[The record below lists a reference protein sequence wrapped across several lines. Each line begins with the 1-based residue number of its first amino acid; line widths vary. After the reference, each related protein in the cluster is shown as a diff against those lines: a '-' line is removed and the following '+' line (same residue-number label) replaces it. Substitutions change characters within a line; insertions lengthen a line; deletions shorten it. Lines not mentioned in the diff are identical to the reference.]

1 MSHRLELDDLM
12 KHASQHLAEQHPAE
26 AQAVLTPGRERYAL
40 FVLMLIYAFGY
51 LDRQVVNILAEPIK
65 NELLL
70 SDSELGLLTG
80 LAFALFYTLLGLPVA
95 RLADRFDRS
104 RIISA
109 SLFLWSTCTALSGLA
124 SSYAALLLLRIGVG
138 VGEAGCNPPATSL
151 IADVVPRSRR
161 ASAMSVFA
169 LGNPIGSL
177 LGLAV
182 GGIVAATLGWRAAFL
197 IAGLPGIALAA
208 LAWFTLPEPRRKRDV
223 TEITPTIGDAF
234 REFGGKPTFWL
245 LGLGAAM
252 MAFVHYGN
260 IAFYSSFFLRNHA
273 AGLASSVAWAHD
285 ATGINL
291 PPLALLGI
299 ALGLVMGVFGALGI
313 VAGGR
318 IADRVGALNPAAYMN
333 APFVAAAAQVP
344 FCIMGLFVE
353 NVWLAVGLFCVPA
366 FLTTIWFGP
375 VMAVATGLVGPRVRS
390 TSGAMMQLVIN
401 LIGLGL
407 GPLSIGILS
416 DAIAVAGSDSGES
429 LRFALAASSTTGLLA
444 ALCFFLARRHI
455 ARDMI
460 N

>member
-1 MSHRLELDDLM
+1 MLRRRELDNVTN
-12 KHASQHLAEQHPAE
+12 HSSQPTAEQHPGE
-26 AQAVLTPGRERYAL
+26 APVILTPGRERYAL
-40 FVLMLIYAFGY
+40 CVLMLIYAFGY

-65 NELLL
+65 NELHL
-70 SDSELGLLTG
+70 SDSALGLLTG

-104 RIISA
+104 RIISI
-109 SLFLWSTCTALSGLA
+109 SLFVWSSCTALSGLA
-124 SSYAALLLLRIGVG
+124 SSYVSLLLLRIGVG
-138 VGEAGCNPPATSL
+138 IGEAGCNPPATSL
-151 IADVVPRSRR
+151 IADVVPRHRR
-161 ASAMSVFA
+161 ASAMSIFA

-182 GGIVAATLGWRAAFL
+182 GGIIAATLGWRAAFL
-197 IAGLPGIALAA
+197 IAGLPGIALAL
-208 LAWFTLPEPRRKRDV
+208 LAWLTLPEPRRDRKQAEDV
-223 TEITPTIGDAF
+223 PTIGEAF

-273 AGLASSVAWAHD
+273 DGLASSVVWAHD
-285 ATGINL
+285 ATGIDL

-299 ALGLVMGVFGALGI
+299 ALGLMMGVFGALGI
-313 VAGGR
+313 VAGGK
-318 IADRVGALNPAAYMN
+318 IADRVGARNPAAYMT

-353 NVWLAVGLFCVPA
+353 NVWLALGLFCVPA

-375 VMAVATGLVGPRVRS
+375 VMAVAAGLVGPRVRS
-390 TSGAMMQLVIN
+390 TSGAMLQLIIN

-416 DAIAVAGSDSGES
+416 DLIAGTGGDSGQS
-429 LRFALAASSTTGLLA
+429 LRFALAASSATGLLA
-444 ALCFFLARRHI
+444 ALCFFRARAYI

-460 N
+460 S

>member
-1 MSHRLELDDLM
+1 MDELKKADIHFAEQLDDGD
-12 KHASQHLAEQHPAE
+12 EPAK
-26 AQAVLTPGRERYAL
+26 LSRGRERYAL
-40 FVLMLIYAFGY
+40 FILMLIYAFGY
-51 LDRQVVNILAEPIK
+51 LDRQVINILAEPIK
-65 NELLL
+65 NELQL

-80 LAFALFYTLLGLPVA
+80 LAFALFYTLLGLPIA

-104 RIISA
+104 RIIAA
-109 SLFLWSTCTALSGLA
+109 SLFLWSSCTALSGLA
-124 SSYAALLLLRIGVG
+124 STYASLLLLRVGVG

-161 ASAMSVFA
+161 ATAMSMFA

-182 GGIVAATLGWRAAFL
+182 GGIIAATLGWRAAFL
-197 IAGLPGIALAA
+197 IAGLPGIGLAII
-208 LAWFTLPEPRRKRDV
+208 AWLTLPEPRRTPGKLEDV
-223 TEITPTIGDAF
+223 PTIREAF
-234 REFGGKPTFWL
+234 REFGRKPSFWL

-260 IAFYSSFFLRNHA
+260 LAFYSSFFLRNHA
-273 AGLASSVAWAHD
+273 DGLATSVDWARSNL
-285 ATGINL
+285 GIEL
-291 PPLALLGI
+291 PPLALLGV
-299 ALGLVMGVFGALGI
+299 ALGLMMGVFGALGI
-313 VAGGR
+313 AAGGR
-318 IADRVGALNPAAYMN
+318 IADRVGAKNPSGYMT
-333 APFVAAAAQVP
+333 APFIAAAAQVP

-407 GPLSIGILS
+407 GPLSIGLLS
-416 DAIAVAGSDSGES
+416 DAIGGSGSDSGES
-429 LRFALAASSTTGLLA
+429 LRFALAASSSAGLLA
-444 ALCFFLARRHI
+444 ALAFFLARPHI
-455 ARDMI
+455 PRDMI